1 MAGLECNNCGFGI
14 HYHDEPNGVGYEDIT
29 YTTWNMFKDTDLPIV
44 RYTLDG
50 PQDYVTIWKC
60 LECGCMHVFEANSN
74 WVKKAYV
81 PYNYNIFHKDYFKT
95 SPKGIRYYLFSDLVS
110 EPIWEDDLTAREYE
124 KNKKYPRCDFAVIN
138 DEFIYVF
145 SDREC
150 TDVIRGFKAIEPKY
164 KVEK

>member
-1 MAGLECNNCGFGI
+1 MAILECNNCGFCI
-14 HYHDEPNGVGYEDIT
+14 HYHDLPNVTEYEAIT
-29 YTTWNMFKDTDLPIV
+29 YTTWDMFKDTDLPIV

-50 PQDYVTIWKC
+50 PKDYLRIWKC
-60 LECGCMHVFEANSN
+60 LECGCMHVFDQKW

-81 PYNYNIFHKDYFKT
+81 PYNHNILHVDYFT
-95 SPKGIRYYLFSDLVS
+95 IPPKGIKYYLFSDLVS
-110 EPIWEDDLTAREYE
+110 EPIWEDDITAKEYE